1 MIACEEYVDPAVA
14 PIVKGFLQ
22 YVASAEGQE
31 AAAASRRQ
39 RARSRTSLAE
49 QVNAAIDL
57 IVVE

>member
-22 YVASAEGQE
+22 YVAGSEGQ
-31 AAAASRRQ
+31 AAAAAAAGS
-39 RARSRTSLAE
+39 APISESLAE
-49 QVNAAIDL
+49 QINAAIDL